1 MSYHTV
7 ILHMDEFP
15 RRKPMGICDINHKKG
30 SQGSKHCLSSAG
42 EFPYTKYNVYLA
54 KCSFLLQICMEFAI
68 RSSLT
73 IISHSVS
80 SQHYSKYNS
89 EQPASAQLLKRVKC
103 YLFSLHVYY
112 MPLFF
117 SGHRNAYYM
126 TKIRQ
131 RTNDFIYPNF
141 YGSFV
146 HMIKPQ
152 DWKRKS

>member
-7 ILHMDEFP
+7 ILHVDEFP

-89 EQPASAQLLKRVKC
+89 EQPASAQLLKRVKR
-103 YLFSLHVYY
+103 YLFFTACVLYAIIFFFWAQKCILHDQNQTE
-112 MPLFF
+112 
-117 SGHRNAYYM
+117 S
-126 TKIRQ
+126 K
-131 RTNDFIYPNF
+131 
-141 YGSFV
+141 
-146 HMIKPQ
+146 
-152 DWKRKS
+152 